1 MNQSSFLNVVND
13 GPVLRIWLNRP
24 DVRNAFNPTLIRELS
39 EVFGNIKAGGST
51 RVVVLAGMGK
61 VFCAGADLNWMREM
75 AGYSAKENY
84 ADARNLAAMLSAID
98 LCPVPVVGRV
108 QRAAY
113 GGALGLLACCDSV
126 IATSDCTFAF
136 SEVRL
141 GISPATI
148 APYVVAKIGASGA
161 RDLFLSGERFDAQRA
176 LSMGLVHQIVEPEQL
191 DAAVEAKLA
200 ELLQAAPIAASE
212 TKNLISQLTSKADE
226 HTVHAT
232 AELIAKLRAAPE
244 GQEGLSA
251 FLEKRKPSWQEP
263 GD

>member
-1 MNQSSFLNVVND
+1 MSQPSFLKLVSE
-13 GPVLRIWLNRP
+13 GAVLSIWLNRP
-24 DVRNAFNPTLIRELS
+24 DVRNAFNPTLISELR
-39 EVFGNIKAGGST
+39 EVFGNMKAGGST
-51 RVVVLAGMGK
+51 RGVVLAGMGK
-61 VFCAGADLNWMREM
+61 VFCAGADLNWMRQM
-75 AGYSAKENY
+75 ADYTPEENY

-98 LCPVPVVGRV
+98 LCPVPVIARV

-113 GGALGLLACCDSV
+113 GGALGLLACCDTV

-161 RDLFLSGERFDAQRA
+161 RDLFLSGERFGAQRA
-176 LSMGLVHQIVEPEQL
+176 LGMGLVHSVVEPDEL
-191 DAAVEAKLA
+191 DAAVEAKLG
-200 ELLQAAPIAASE
+200 ELLQAAPSAAAE
-212 TKNLISQLTSKADE
+212 TKRLIRKLTSLADE
-226 HTVHAT
+226 ETVHAT

-244 GQEGLSA
+244 GQEGLGA

-263 GD
+263 GV